1 MSLVLDMP
9 SPTPISRFLA
19 HRREELGL
27 TLEQMGKLV
36 GKSKQSVW
44 QRENGEARVKLR
56 EVETWAKALRVPKET
71 IARLITNEAGNR
83 IPVINRTAA
92 GRVVDTLEWGSTSAE
107 GFMYVERDVQ
117 TDEDGL
123 FAVVVDGA
131 SMAPTLENKDIAV
144 VKSVPMDADNMPAPG
159 TVAYVRLG
167 PDSKTPGG
175 MLCRWHP
182 QRDGTY
188 RLDKDNPA
196 FASMVVPREHV
207 EQFGVVIQRRT
218 TVR

>member
-1 MSLVLDMP
+1 MPLVLDMAVL
-9 SPTPISRFLA
+9 TPIARFLA
-19 HRREELGL
+19 NRREELGL
-27 TLEQMGKLV
+27 TLEQVGALV

-44 QRENGEARVKLR
+44 QREQGEARVKLR
-56 EVETWAKALRVPKET
+56 EAEAWSKALRVPKET
-71 IARLITNEAGNR
+71 IARLIKSDSGNQ

-92 GRVVDTLEWGSTSAE
+92 GRVVDTLEWGTTSVE
-107 GFMYVERDVQ
+107 GFMYVDRDVQ
-117 TDEDGL
+117 TDEDNL
-123 FAVVVDGA
+123 FAVVVDGS

-144 VKSVPMDADNMPAPG
+144 VKSVPMDADSMPAPG

-196 FASMVVPREHV
+196 FASVVVPREHV
-207 EQFGVVIQRRT
+207 EQFGIVIQRRT

>member
-1 MSLVLDMP
+1 MAVL
-9 SPTPISRFLA
+9 TPIARFLA
-19 HRREELGL
+19 NRREELGL
-27 TLEQMGKLV
+27 TLEQVGALV

-44 QRENGEARVKLR
+44 QREQGEARVKLR
-56 EVETWAKALRVPKET
+56 EAEAWSKALRVPKET
-71 IARLITNEAGNR
+71 IARLIKSDSGNQ

-92 GRVVDTLEWGSTSAE
+92 GRVVDTLEWGTTSVE
-107 GFMYVERDVQ
+107 GFMYVDRDVQ
-117 TDEDGL
+117 TDEDNL
-123 FAVVVDGA
+123 FAVVVDGS

-144 VKSVPMDADNMPAPG
+144 VKSVPMDADSMPAPG

-196 FASMVVPREHV
+196 FASVVVPREHV
-207 EQFGVVIQRRT
+207 EQFGIVIQRRT

>member
-1 MSLVLDMP
+1 MAML
-9 SPTPISRFLA
+9 TPIARFLA
-19 HRREELGL
+19 NRREELGL
-27 TLEQMGKLV
+27 TLEQVGALV

-44 QRENGEARVKLR
+44 QREQGEARVKLR
-56 EVETWAKALRVPKET
+56 EAEAWSKALRVPKET
-71 IARLITNEAGNR
+71 IARLIKSDSGNQ

-92 GRVVDTLEWGSTSAE
+92 GRVVDTLEWGTTSVE
-107 GFMYVERDVQ
+107 GFMYVDRDVQ
-117 TDEDGL
+117 TDEDNL
-123 FAVVVDGA
+123 FAVVVDGS

-144 VKSVPMDADNMPAPG
+144 VKSVPMDADSMPAPG

-196 FASMVVPREHV
+196 FASVVVPREHV
-207 EQFGVVIQRRT
+207 EQFGIVIQRRT

>member
-9 SPTPISRFLA
+9 AITPIARFLA
-19 HRREELGL
+19 HRRAELGL
-27 TLEQMGKLV
+27 TLEQVGELV
-36 GKSKQSVW
+36 GKSKQAVW
-44 QRENGEARVKLR
+44 QREQGEARVKLK
-56 EVETWAKALRVPKET
+56 EVEVWSKALRVPKET
-71 IARLITNEAGNR
+71 IARLISNETGNQ

-92 GRVVDTLEWGSTSAE
+92 GRVVDTLEWGTTSAE

-123 FAVVVDGA
+123 FAVVVDGS
-131 SMAPTLENKDIAV
+131 SMAPTLENKDIAI
-144 VKSVPMDADNMPAPG
+144 VKTIPGDADNMPAPG